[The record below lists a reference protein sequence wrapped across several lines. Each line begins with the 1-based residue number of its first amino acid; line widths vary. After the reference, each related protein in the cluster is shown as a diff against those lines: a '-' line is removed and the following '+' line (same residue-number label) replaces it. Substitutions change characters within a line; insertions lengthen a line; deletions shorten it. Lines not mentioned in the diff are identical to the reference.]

1 MTLRSGSSMIE
12 PLDGLDVQTRAAH
25 RQFFLRACLGVL
37 VLSSLLFYG
46 LHQPNYDHWV
56 HGVAA
61 ALYVLLLAGL
71 QLGVPYALVTHL
83 SFLLSIVHLAVV
95 IAQTGGINS
104 VVMVWMTLVALPAT
118 LLLNRAGAIFWGA
131 VVLLVHVLIW
141 LLTQNQVLDSL
152 SDMDD
157 GLIVWTFMNK
167 ALVVCMAMAVV
178 WLAERMHNQQ
188 VTEIDKSN
196 RALEETH
203 HALRQ
208 AQAHKDEFIASVG
221 HELRAPMNAILGLN
235 GVLRA
240 ELSAQPED
248 AEVVDH
254 IRRSTEQ
261 LLQVVNDILDFS
273 QLQAGRMT
281 VRQDRF
287 ELGET
292 LQAVRHL
299 FVDKAAAKGL
309 ALQLDDHGVRS
320 MWVQG
325 DRLRLN
331 QVLKNLLDNA
341 IKFTNQGG
349 IWIRA
354 QSVGLGV
361 RFEIEDTGIGIA
373 ADRLQQIFNRFE
385 HADLQTNRQFGGA
398 GLGLSIC
405 ERLVTLQGGHIGVSS
420 VLGQGSTFWFDL
432 PLSMTAAGGNAPAPQ
447 IDHLIGRPLRI
458 LLVDDNAVNL
468 MVARLML
475 KKFLPQARIIEAHG
489 AAAALD
495 LLHEQTVD
503 LVLMDMVMPDMDG
516 LQATQILRAHFPPPV
531 CDVPVLGLTASTHP
545 LDRERCLAAGMNDV
559 LHKPLDEAQLMAQLL
574 RMPWP
579 PATEEGA

>member
-1 MTLRSGSSMIE
+1 
-12 PLDGLDVQTRAAH
+12 
-25 RQFFLRACLGVL
+25 
-37 VLSSLLFYG
+37 
-46 LHQPNYDHWV
+46 
-56 HGVAA
+56 
-61 ALYVLLLAGL
+61 
-71 QLGVPYALVTHL
+71 
-83 SFLLSIVHLAVV
+83 
-95 IAQTGGINS
+95 
-104 VVMVWMTLVALPAT
+104 
-118 LLLNRAGAIFWGA
+118 
-131 VVLLVHVLIW
+131 
-141 LLTQNQVLDSL
+141 
-152 SDMDD
+152 
-157 GLIVWTFMNK
+157 
-167 ALVVCMAMAVV
+167 
-178 WLAERMHNQQ
+178 
-188 VTEIDKSN
+188 
-196 RALEETH
+196 
-203 HALRQ
+203 
-208 AQAHKDEFIASVG
+208 
-221 HELRAPMNAILGLN
+221 MNAILGLN

-309 ALQLDDHGVRS
+309 ALQLDDHGVRG